1 MLFLWSQKQVFMLHA
16 IDKLKFKLS
25 KEVKKG
31 DFMNETVAFYVNSNG
46 KIE

>member
-31 DFMNETVAFYVNSNG
+31 DFMNETGFGMSTTIV
-46 KIE
+46 K